1 MKIFSKKLFSRSV
14 VAIAICFAGLLIFF
28 GCKKAAVP
36 GCVENFTATAGYE
49 QVELAWKAPLD
60 DGGSIITGY
69 ELTLDDWTDKVTKTA
84 SQLSHTYS
92 GLINDTEYSFKIRAL
107 NTQGAGAESVL
118 TATPKAMD
126 VKCGVRKKNDEE
138 YVTMCAVPCAVRL
151 DNIAFTLSFENHT
164 NNGVSWGYIFWVEYC
179 DGLKW
184 NRVDLDLGFPLP
196 SITLNPG
203 EKEEWKISFTAEQL
217 NYTTGKYRIGKHF
230 GIPGV
235 SSGLFGTV
243 LYAEFEVY

>member
-28 GCKKAAVP
+28 GCKKATVP

-126 VKCGVRKKNDEE
+126 VKCGIRKKNDEE
-138 YVTMCAVPCAVRL
+138 YVTMCVVPCAVRL
-151 DNIAFTLSFENHT
+151 DHIAFTLSFENHT
-164 NNGVSWGYIFWVEYC
+164 NNSVGWSDIFWVEYF
-179 DGLKW
+179 DDSKWKEVNLGLF
-184 NRVDLDLGFPLP
+184 FPFP
-196 SITLNPG
+196 SYGTEPG
-203 EKEEWKISFTAEQL
+203 EKEEWAMSFSAEEFRY
-217 NYTTGKYRIGKHF
+217 NTGKYRIGKHF
-230 GIPGV
+230 GISGV
-235 SSGLFGTV
+235 SSGTLGSA